1 VAQEDARAA
10 SPALARVRAEA
21 AVPAEPNRIRETT
34 ARKAWQ
40 RALWRARAKR
50 YPRMVL
56 AAEAVP
62 RPVLQAEAAGA
73 AGAAQNQIKATAA
86 GTAAAQAPR
95 AVRLRR
101 PVRAARYLRPNLAAE
116 TTGPAASRAAA
127 ERMASHR
134 VRAKGVPV
142 TQCRERDMTAPM
154 ARLRASRLVH
164 VGWRVRAP
172 RRPRNKLAVRAV
184 QAVQAQQAPRL
195 RTTETEGTRAM
206 ATPQSSLVVP
216 AERALR
222 PGRVAQYPGKAVAM
236 GAVA

>member
-1 VAQEDARAA
+1 MAQEDARAA

-73 AGAAQNQIKATAA
+73 AQNQTKASAA
-86 GTAAAQAPR
+86 GTAAQAPR

-116 TTGPAASRAAA
+116 TTGPAASRAEA

-222 PGRVAQYPGKAVAM
+222 PGRVAQYPRKAVAM

>member
-1 VAQEDARAA
+1 MAQEDARAA

-73 AGAAQNQIKATAA
+73 AQNQTKASAA

-222 PGRVAQYPGKAVAM
+222 PGRVAQYPRKAVAM